1 MELRKLLYRYDEA
14 AELLSLSVQ
23 SIRRLVDAGEL
34 ERVYVAGRE
43 PRITQES
50 ILDYVKRKKHKNGS
64 LVHPT

>member
-14 AELLSLSVQ
+14 AELLSLSKQ
-23 SIRRLVDAGEL
+23 SIRRLVDAGDL

-50 ILDYVKRKKHKNGS
+50 IAGYVKRKKQQNGT